1 MKTDIPNIE
10 QFIKSKE
17 KNKSVLS
24 ETNKSLIENLH
35 HSTLLNMSQ
44 IYLFQKKFEKTI
56 DSVNKAI
63 IIKESDKGR
72 CRRAKAYIEI
82 NEFDKA
88 KEDLKIFEELTGD
101 KCDDLLKLIRE
112 KEKIEDKKLASGLK
126 KLFC

>member
-1 MKTDIPNIE
+1 MLGDPNQFLKRNE
-10 QFIKSKE
+10 QE
-17 KNKSVLS
+17 KIVLS
-24 ETNKSLIENLH
+24 EENKKIIENLH

-63 IIKESDKGR
+63 KIKESDKGR

-82 NEFDKA
+82 NEFDRA
-88 KEDLKIFEELTGD
+88 KEDLRIFEELTGD
-101 KCDDLLKLIRE
+101 KCEDLLKIIRE
-112 KEKIEDKKLASGLK
+112 KEKIEDKKLANGMK